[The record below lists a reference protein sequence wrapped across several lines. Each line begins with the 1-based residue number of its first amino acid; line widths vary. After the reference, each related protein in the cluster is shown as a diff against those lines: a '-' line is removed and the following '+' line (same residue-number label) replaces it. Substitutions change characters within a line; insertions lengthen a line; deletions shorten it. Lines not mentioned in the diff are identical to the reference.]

1 MNRTVTMRNMHI
13 TAVITQPQSSHVCC
27 QHDTAYYSLRLE
39 FRIAAKDM
47 SCLRRAAT
55 DIHPNKFLKQVCQ
68 LLIKRISVNDY
79 ICIIITLIDYTL
91 TKVEI
96 VYENK
101 KSFVKRI
108 QNSIRQMNAY
118 DVPRNSDVPYAD
130 CVFACARVLADMGV
144 SCLWIRRNSRKQV
157 VHSIYRVMRYNDTS
171 DVGSS
176 LVLDREQSPQPSSYW
191 RNPNP
196 HPDATTIVA
205 SSDPTRGQS
214 RQDNIPN
221 PNPDATTIVASSDLT
236 RGQSRQDNIPEHD
249 KDWVSR
255 SSDDDA
261 MSINMVSASD
271 LIVPHKSNR
280 LRSIRHHWVS
290 RASRDDINVVSA
302 SDSDSADNAKRRLPN
317 VTNEE
322 SSPHKRNRLVSS
334 RELSLPD
341 LIFQLNG
348 DVALAKRVL
357 RGKPDAIEQ
366 YFRLKWT
373 EAEDEI
379 VQVVFLQRAI
389 E

>member
-196 HPDATTIVA
+196 NPDATTIVA

-214 RQDNIPN
+214 RQDNIP
-221 PNPDATTIVASSDLT
+221 
-236 RGQSRQDNIPEHD
+236 EHD
-249 KDWVSR
+249 KDWVSS

>member
-1 MNRTVTMRNMHI
+1 MDKIRKAWLRIKATMNRTVTMRNMHI

-196 HPDATTIVA
+196 NPDATTIVA
-205 SSDPTRGQS
+205 SSDP
-214 RQDNIPN
+214 
-221 PNPDATTIVASSDLT
+221 T